1 MTIDQLIMFKTVAES
16 GSLRAASELLHKTQ
30 PAISQGIRQLE
41 SQLAVTLFNRDGYRL
56 ALTAEGKQIFQHA
69 QRLLNEAAEIKQV
82 AQHLSGGNEA
92 TITLA
97 FEAAF
102 DLSRILPVLEITQ
115 NEFPNTQIIIKQEYL
130 TGAIEALDLG
140 NADIVISA
148 AEILQLQ
155 SGQLE
160 LCLLHKGALIDVA
173 SPMLILRHPDLRLSS
188 ELRNEYQIV
197 VQDSGSGTRNIEL
210 GVQDGQ
216 RRWYVNDISTKKMLI
231 QSGMGWGKLPDYL
244 IEQDVE
250 SGSLVK
256 LQLSDKQT
264 HIELNYYAMKSKKH
278 LLGPVASKLWKNLSL
293 YSQHNRD
300 L

>member
-1 MTIDQLIMFKTVAES
+1 MTIDQLIMFKTVAEA
-16 GSLRAASELLHKTQ
+16 GSLRAASDILHKTQ

-41 SQLAVTLFNRDGYRL
+41 SHLEVVLFSREGYRL
-56 ALTAEGKQIFQHA
+56 ALTDEGKQIFQHA

-82 AQHLSGGNEA
+82 AKHLSGGNEA
-92 TITLA
+92 SITLA

-102 DLSRILPVLEITQ
+102 DLRRILPVLEITQ

-130 TGAIEALDLG
+130 TGAVEALENG

-160 LCLLHKGALIDVA
+160 ISLLHEGALIDVA
-173 SPMLILRHPDLRLSS
+173 SPMLLLRHPELTLSHQ
-188 ELRNEYQIV
+188 LRNEYQII
-197 VQDSGSGTRNIEL
+197 VQDSGSGTQNVEL

-216 RRWYVNDISTKKMLI
+216 RRWYVNDFGTKKMLI
-231 QSGMGWGKLPDYL
+231 QSGMGWGKLPDYM
-244 IEQDVE
+244 IAHEVD

-256 LQLSDKQT
+256 LTLLDKQT
-264 HIELNYYAMKSKKH
+264 HIRLNYYAMKSKQN
-278 LLGPVASKLWKNLSL
+278 LLGPVASKLWKNLNL
-293 YSQHNRD
+293 YGQHNKA